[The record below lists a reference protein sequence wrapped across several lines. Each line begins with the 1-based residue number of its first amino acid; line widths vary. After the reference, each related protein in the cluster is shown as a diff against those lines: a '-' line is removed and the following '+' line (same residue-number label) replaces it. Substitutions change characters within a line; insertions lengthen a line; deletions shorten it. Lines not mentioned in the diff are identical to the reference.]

1 MKNIFYVLV
10 MLFPA
15 IWLWG
20 NVPENASVQ
29 DGVNVPESIN
39 APDAVNVPESISK
52 QDGAGKAALNKC
64 SDEVFLRRTYLVLT
78 GRLPKAEKAE
88 QFLTATQPDK
98 RALLIDSLLDSEEHV
113 RYMVMRWGDILRI
126 KSEFPSNLWPN
137 GVQAYN
143 RWVYEQINT
152 NVPYNEFVRR
162 LLLSS
167 GSNFRS
173 PAVNFYRA
181 FLKKTPDNI
190 YQNIN
195 VVFLGKRNCKDEG
208 AACFEQLKYKSTK
221 EWKEEIIYIDT
232 EYKARKRAV
241 KLADNTQLPLK
252 EGEDW
257 RKAYVDWLTHPS
269 NQQFAAVMTN
279 RLWYWVFGKG
289 IVNEPDD
296 WGAHNPPSDKALLD
310 KLTRQ
315 FIASGY
321 DTKALLKLILNSE
334 QYQYGGKLTD
344 QEVAAGESMNAQ
356 QVTNVHSATQKLQRE
371 GVNST
376 QQLPAK
382 ATFTA
387 QRLPAEVLVDALAD
401 VTGISDEYRSRVPEP
416 FTYYPAGTR
425 SVDLGDAT
433 VSSSA
438 LELFGRVSR
447 DVSLESQRNS
457 TLTAR
462 QLLYLMN
469 ARELE
474 ERIRKSPVLNELSK
488 QHQNIPALCRAIT
501 LMTLSRFPTKQE
513 IDIYREYAK
522 TNKLSLRNLA
532 TDILWTQINSIEFLY
547 NH

>member
-1 MKNIFYVLV
+1 MKNIFYFLL
-10 MLFPA
+10 MLLP
-15 IWLWG
+15 LLSLSG
-20 NVPENASVQ
+20 NEPVTPV
-29 DGVNVPESIN
+29 
-39 APDAVNVPESISK
+39 
-52 QDGAGKAALNKC
+52 KALSQQTPNTC

-78 GRLPKAEKAE
+78 GRLPKAAKAE
-88 QFLTATQPDK
+88 QFLLANQSDK
-98 RALLIDSLLDSEEHV
+98 RALLIDSLLDSEEYV

-152 NVPYNEFVRR
+152 NVPYTEFVRR
-162 LLLSS
+162 LLLST

-181 FLKKTPDNI
+181 FLKKTPENS

-195 VVFLGKRNCKDEG
+195 VLFLGNRNCTDEG

-221 EWKEEIIYIDT
+221 EWKEEIIYIDS

-241 KLADNTQLPLK
+241 KLADNTLLPLK

-257 RKAYVDWLTHPS
+257 RKGYVDWLTHPS
-269 NQQFAAVMTN
+269 NQRFAEVMVN
-279 RLWYWVFGKG
+279 RLWFWVVGKG

-296 WGAHNPPSDKALLD
+296 WGPHNPPSDKALLD

-334 QYQYGGKLTD
+334 QYQAGGTIVKQQMPAGGTFD
-344 QEVAAGESMNAQ
+344 GHRVAVAGGTSQQMPAEVAF
-356 QVTNVHSATQKLQRE
+356 V
-371 GVNST
+371 
-376 QQLPAK
+376 
-382 ATFTA
+382 A

-416 FTYYPAGTR
+416 FTYYPVGTR

-474 ERIRKSPVLNELSK
+474 ERIRKSPVLNELIK

-513 IDIYREYAK
+513 LEIYREYAK

-532 TDILWTQINSIEFLY
+532 TDIVWTQINSIEFLY

>member
-1 MKNIFYVLV
+1 MKHIVYVLMV
-10 MLFPA
+10 FFPA
-15 IWLWG
+15 IWLWS
-20 NVPENASVQ
+20 NT
-29 DGVNVPESIN
+29 PESIY
-39 APDAVNVPESISK
+39 APDGANTPERVSAPDDVRK
-52 QDGAGKAALNKC
+52 VAAQAALTTC

-78 GRLPKAEKAE
+78 GRLPKAVKAE
-88 QFLTATQPDK
+88 QFLTSTKHDK
-98 RALLIDSLLDSEEHV
+98 RALLVDSLLDSEEYV

-152 NVPYNEFVRR
+152 NVPYTEFVRR
-162 LLLSS
+162 LLLST

-195 VVFLGKRNCKDEG
+195 VLFLGNRNCTDEG
-208 AACFEQLKYKSTK
+208 SACFEQLKYKSTK
-221 EWKEEIIYIDT
+221 EWKEEIIFIDS

-241 KLADNTQLPLK
+241 KLADNTLLPLK
-252 EGEDW
+252 ECQDW
-257 RKAYVDWLTHPS
+257 RKGYVDWLTHPS
-269 NQQFAAVMTN
+269 NQRFAEVMVN
-279 RLWYWVFGKG
+279 RLWFWVVGKG
-289 IVNEPDD
+289 IVHEPDD
-296 WGAHNPPSDKALLD
+296 WGPHNPPSDKALLD
-310 KLTRQ
+310 KLTQQ

-334 QYQYGGKLTD
+334 QYQAGEAIVKQQMPAGGTFDGHRVAAAGGSASK
-344 QEVAAGESMNAQ
+344 QMPAEVAF
-356 QVTNVHSATQKLQRE
+356 V
-371 GVNST
+371 
-376 QQLPAK
+376 
-382 ATFTA
+382 A

-513 IDIYREYAK
+513 IEIYREYAK

-532 TDILWTQINSIEFLY
+532 TEIVWTQINSIEFLY

>member
-1 MKNIFYVLV
+1 MKNILFILV
-10 MLFPA
+10 MVLPA
-15 IWLWG
+15 IWLQG
-20 NVPENASVQ
+20 NVTV
-29 DGVNVPESIN
+29 
-39 APDAVNVPESISK
+39 SISK
-52 QDGAGKAALNKC
+52 QVGVNVAQSFNDQDGVIVSENSSKQDGQGKAALNTC

-88 QFLTATQPDK
+88 QFLTSVKHDK
-98 RALLIDSLLDSEEHV
+98 RALLIDSLLDSEEYV

-152 NVPYNEFVRR
+152 NVPYTEFVRR

-181 FLKKTPDNI
+181 FLKKTPENI

-195 VVFLGKRNCKDEG
+195 VLFLGNRNCKDEG
-208 AACFEQLKYKSTK
+208 AACFEQLKYKPTK

-232 EYKARKRAV
+232 EYKARKRSV
-241 KLADNTQLPLK
+241 KLADNTQLPLN

-257 RKAYVDWLTHPS
+257 RTAYVDWLTHPS

-334 QYQYGGKLTD
+334 LYQDGGN
-344 QEVAAGESMNAQ
+344 VAAQ
-356 QVTNVHSATQKLQRE
+356 QLQR
-371 GVNST
+371 
-376 QQLPAK
+376 
-382 ATFTA
+382 
-387 QRLPAEVLVDALAD
+387 
-401 VTGISDEYRSRVPEP
+401 
-416 FTYYPAGTR
+416 
-425 SVDLGDAT
+425 
-433 VSSSA
+433 
-438 LELFGRVSR
+438 
-447 DVSLESQRNS
+447 
-457 TLTAR
+457 
-462 QLLYLMN
+462 
-469 ARELE
+469 
-474 ERIRKSPVLNELSK
+474 
-488 QHQNIPALCRAIT
+488 
-501 LMTLSRFPTKQE
+501 
-513 IDIYREYAK
+513 
-522 TNKLSLRNLA
+522 
-532 TDILWTQINSIEFLY
+532 
-547 NH
+547 